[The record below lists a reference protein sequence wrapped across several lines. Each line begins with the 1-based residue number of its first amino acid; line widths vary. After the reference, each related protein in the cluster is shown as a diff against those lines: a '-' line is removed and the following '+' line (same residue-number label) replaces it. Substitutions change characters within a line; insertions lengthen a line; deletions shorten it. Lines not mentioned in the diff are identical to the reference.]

1 MLFFRYPDG
10 LEGVRWSDIF
20 LLMKGRDVDNALKLI
35 ELILTLPPTSV
46 RNEATFSAM
55 KLVKTKRRG
64 HMNEATLNMLLLVHL
79 ETPSVQEFNP
89 DPAIKEWLV

>member
-55 KLVKTKRRG
+55 KLVKTKR
-64 HMNEATLNMLLLVHL
+64 NMFVFALLFTNVFKVVCF
-79 ETPSVQEFNP
+79 SC
-89 DPAIKEWLV
+89 